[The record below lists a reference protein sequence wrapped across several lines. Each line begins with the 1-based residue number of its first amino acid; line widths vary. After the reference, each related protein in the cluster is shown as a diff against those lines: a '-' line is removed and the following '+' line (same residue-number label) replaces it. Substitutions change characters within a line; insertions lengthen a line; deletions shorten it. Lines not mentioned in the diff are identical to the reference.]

1 MRLVLAEHNAVSF
14 EANVT
19 QLQSLKLDTL
29 VAAVLDGEIVIN
41 WICYSSYCP
50 KIYLALNFLNRHFI
64 NVLFV
69 LFCWNRCQSSNSF
82 SLFG

>member
-29 VAAVLDGEIVIN
+29 VAAVLDDLQIQ
-41 WICYSSYCP
+41 
-50 KIYLALNFLNRHFI
+50 FLLGH
-64 NVLFV
+64 
-69 LFCWNRCQSSNSF
+69 WK
-82 SLFG
+82 